1 MAVLEWI
8 LGTTVVAWLGY
19 LTYSAQRGAAL
30 ASLATAHRAMPS
42 AGPMERWAEAPARGG
57 VG

>member
-19 LTYSAQRGAAL
+19 LTYSAHRGA
-30 ASLATAHRAMPS
+30 
-42 AGPMERWAEAPARGG
+42 G
-57 VG
+57 